1 MKNSSLHSRIFLA
14 GVLLTVAFLSILPV
28 DRAMAGHPHQRD
40 GWLLGM
46 SYGYGRGRIKAF
58 DSGDQYDF
66 HDGTTPQ
73 IRFGHMLGDHLALH
87 VEYGGWM
94 LEDGILPDKM
104 RISMQDVVLAATWFP
119 GSPQSAWGGFYLRAG
134 AGLGWASAA
143 LIEINED
150 LEQEFS
156 QRKDET
162 GLGLQFA
169 FGYEWRI
176 AHNTAAGL
184 GLSLQ
189 HLDIGGEIFQNT
201 TFVPLTF
208 SLGWYWD

>member
-1 MKNSSLHSRIFLA
+1 MKKNFLKPRLLWIGLVLAATMLAAARPEKVLA
-14 GVLLTVAFLSILPV
+14 GI
-28 DRAMAGHPHQRD
+28 PHERG

-46 SYGYGRGRIKAF
+46 SYGYGRGRMKALGNQ
-58 DSGDQYDF
+58 DEYKF
-66 HDGTTPQ
+66 HDGVTPQ
-73 IRFGHMLGDHLALH
+73 IRFGHMLGNHLALH
-87 VEYGGWM
+87 MEYGGWM
-94 LEDGILPDKM
+94 LEDGILPDKL

-119 GSPQSAWGGFYLRAG
+119 GNSGSAWGGFYLRAG

-143 LIEINED
+143 LIEINDD

-156 QRKDET
+156 RRKDET

-169 FGYEWRI
+169 LGYEWRI
-176 AHNTAAGL
+176 ARHTAAGL

-189 HLDIGGEIFQNT
+189 HLDIGGDIFQST
-201 TFVPLTF
+201 TFVPVTF